1 MALIRRTIVVPAFNE
16 ERRIATTLDC
26 LLQHYGEGEGQTEI
40 LVVDD
45 GSTDRT
51 AEVVLWYNRKA
62 GAVNLLRVPHG
73 GKGAAV
79 RHGVAHAQG
88 TLVFLCDADLK
99 DGVTQL
105 DKLEAALVAGADV
118 AIGSRWVEAAANAQ
132 SQPIFRRI
140 CSRIFNLFAHRMLG
154 LHFKDTQC
162 GLKAF
167 TNSAAHAMFQ
177 RQSIDGWGFDPE
189 LLLIASRFGYRVA
202 EVAIEL
208 PHDYSTSR
216 FRPIRDGITTFKE
229 LFAIVLR
236 DAAGAYPAASTTP
249 EPEVATAVATGAE
262 LPQIASSGQEAA

>member
-26 LLQHYGEGEGQTEI
+26 LLEHYGGQEGDTEI

-51 AEVVLWYNRKA
+51 SEVVNWYHRKA
-62 GAVNLLRVPHG
+62 EAVNLLRVPHG

-79 RHGVAHAQG
+79 RQGVAHAQG
-88 TLVFLCDADLK
+88 TYVFLCDADLK
-99 DGVTQL
+99 DGVSQL
-105 DKLEAALVAGADV
+105 DKLEAALAAGSDV
-118 AIGSRWVEAAANAQ
+118 AIGSRWVEASESTE
-132 SQPIFRRI
+132 SQPLFRRI
-140 CSRIFNLFAHRMLG
+140 CSRIFNLFAHNLLG

-167 TNSAAHAMFQ
+167 TNVAAQSMF
-177 RQSIDGWGFDPE
+177 RHQSIDGWGFDPE
-189 LLLIASRFGYRVA
+189 LLLIANRFGYQVA

-216 FRPIRDGITTFKE
+216 FRPIRDGIMTFKE

-236 DAAGAYPAASTTP
+236 DAAGAYPTSEAAAAAK
-249 EPEVATAVATGAE
+249 VAVVPASE
-262 LPQIASSGQEAA
+262 LPQVASSGQEAA